1 MKLNIEQNYNIKVL
15 GIIQNYN
22 TRVLRNE
29 KGRDLVTEPRERE
42 RRRKRENNDETGQP
56 ESRDISADEV
66 EAITDD
72 ATIIDDEDEIAKNEM
87 LAEWDTHMSD
97 FVPDDMLTVELNPR
111 EEIVSK
117 FIRF

>member
-1 MKLNIEQNYNIKVL
+1 MKKYLVILALVMISDLESFGVL
-15 GIIQNYN
+15 AARQ
-22 TRVLRNE
+22 
-29 KGRDLVTEPRERE
+29 

-72 ATIIDDEDEIAKNEM
+72 ATIVDDEDEIAKNEM

-117 FIRF
+117 LIRI